1 VWLEMGIKKMN
12 EESAKNLKI
21 AFAQTYP
28 KFGEVKENVEEAIKL
43 IRGVDADLVVLPE
56 LFNTGYAFLT
66 RDEVRGFAEEI
77 PGGETCRILVE
88 ESGRLRKSIVA
99 GLAERDG
106 DALYNAAV
114 LVSKG
119 RFVGLYRKLHL
130 FNREKVLFNEGDLE
144 PRVYVVDGAGI
155 SMLICFDWLFPE
167 IWRVLA
173 LKGAEIIAHP
183 SNLVL
188 PNYCQRAM
196 LARSFENH
204 IYTITANRV
213 GEEKRGDYHLK
224 YTGRSQIVSPK
235 MEVLASASEDRVE
248 CKVVQADLEQARNKK
263 VTELNDIFRD
273 RRPRFYRLLTRP
285 ARFAKPFF

>member
-1 VWLEMGIKKMN
+1 LSKRA
-12 EESAKNLKI
+12 AKTLKI

-28 KFGEVKENVEEAIKL
+28 KFGEVEENVEEALKL
-43 IRGVDADLVVLPE
+43 IRSVDADLVVFPE

-66 RDEVRGFAEEI
+66 REEVRRFAEEV
-77 PGGETCRILVE
+77 PAGETCRILIE
-88 ESGRLRKSIVA
+88 ESERLGKTIVA
-99 GLAERDG
+99 GLAEMAG
-106 DALYNAAV
+106 DALYNTAV

-119 RFVGLYRKLHL
+119 SFVGSYRKLHL
-130 FNREKVLFNEGDLE
+130 FNREKILFNEGDLE
-144 PRVYVVDGAGI
+144 PRVYVVDGARVG
-155 SMLICFDWLFPE
+155 MLICFDWLFPE
-167 IWRVLA
+167 VWRVLA

-196 LARSFENH
+196 LTRSFENH

-213 GEEKRGDYHLK
+213 GEEKRGEYHLK

-235 MEVLASASEDRVE
+235 MEVLASASEDQVE
-248 CKVVQADLEQARNKK
+248 CKAVRVDLDLARNKK

-273 RRPRFYRLLTRP
+273 RRPKFYKLLTRP
-285 ARFAKPFF
+285 ARFAETSF

>member
-1 VWLEMGIKKMN
+1 M
-12 EESAKNLKI
+12 EEAEKNLKI
-21 AFAQTYP
+21 AFAQTNP
-28 KFGEVKENVEEAIKL
+28 KFGEVKENLEEALKL
-43 IRGVDADLVVLPE
+43 VRSVDADLVVLPE
-56 LFNTGYAFLT
+56 LFNTGYAFLS
-66 RDEVRGFAEEI
+66 RDEVRRFAEEI
-77 PGGETCRILVE
+77 PNGETCKILVE
-88 ESGRLRKSIVA
+88 ESGRLGKTIVA
-99 GLAERDG
+99 GLAEKAG

-130 FNREKVLFNEGDLE
+130 FNREKILFNKGDLE
-144 PRVYVVDGAGI
+144 PKVYMVDGARI

-173 LKGAEIIAHP
+173 LKGAEIVAHP

-224 YTGRSQIVSPK
+224 YTGRSQIVNPK
-235 MEVLASASEDRVE
+235 MEVLASASEDQVE
-248 CKVVQADLEQARNKK
+248 CRVVQADLELARNKK
-263 VTELNDIFRD
+263 VTEYNDIFRD
-273 RRPRFYRLLTRP
+273 RRPRFYKLLTKP
-285 ARFAKPFF
+285 PHLAKPSS

>member
-1 VWLEMGIKKMN
+1 M
-12 EESAKNLKI
+12 EEAEKNLKI
-21 AFAQTYP
+21 AFAQTNP
-28 KFGEVKENVEEAIKL
+28 KFGEVKENLEEALKL
-43 IRGVDADLVVLPE
+43 VRSVDADLVVLPE
-56 LFNTGYAFLT
+56 LFNTGYAFLS
-66 RDEVRGFAEEI
+66 RDEVRRFAEEI
-77 PGGETCRILVE
+77 PNGETCKILVE
-88 ESGRLRKSIVA
+88 ESGRLGKTIVA
-99 GLAERDG
+99 GLAEKAG

-130 FNREKVLFNEGDLE
+130 FNREKILFNKGDLE
-144 PRVYVVDGAGI
+144 PKVYMVDGARI

-173 LKGAEIIAHP
+173 LKGAEIVAHP

-224 YTGRSQIVSPK
+224 YTGRSQIVNSK
-235 MEVLASASEDRVE
+235 MEVLASASEDQVE
-248 CKVVQADLEQARNKK
+248 CRVVQADLELARNKK
-263 VTELNDIFRD
+263 VTEYNDIFRD
-273 RRPRFYRLLTRP
+273 RRPRFYKLLTKP
-285 ARFAKPFF
+285 PHLAKPSS